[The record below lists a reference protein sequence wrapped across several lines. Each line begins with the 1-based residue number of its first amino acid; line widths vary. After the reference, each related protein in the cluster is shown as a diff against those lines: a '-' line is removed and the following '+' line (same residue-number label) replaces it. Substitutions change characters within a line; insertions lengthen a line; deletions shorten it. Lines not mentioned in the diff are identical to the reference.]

1 MFRSTQRYPTLAADL
16 ALVVVAFIWGTTFVL
31 VKSALQEIG
40 PFTFL
45 AARFW
50 IAFLALGLPLLGRLW
65 RGERS
70 LWRNGG
76 LLGVVLFAA
85 YAFQTAGLRT
95 TSASK
100 AAFIT
105 GLSVVLVPL
114 LAALWLRQLPRPVAW
129 LSALLATVGLA
140 LLSMPLGQSL
150 VVGDGLVL
158 GCALMFAI
166 HILLVGRYA
175 SRHDPLALSA
185 VQMGVVALLSGA
197 VAPWA
202 ESLPAR
208 LSPVVWG
215 ALLFTALLATVLAL
229 VLQIS
234 AQRRTP
240 PHRAAL
246 LLTLE
251 PVFAALTAYLLGERL
266 TPQGW
271 AGCALILIAMVM
283 AEVVERNG

>member
-1 MFRSTQRYPTLAADL
+1 MCGSAGSCTRFLPAGAISARLRLSSPNGWGVAYTSLLLFFYD
-16 ALVVVAFIWGTTFVL
+16 VV
-31 VKSALQEIG
+31 
-40 PFTFL
+40 
-45 AARFW
+45 
-50 IAFLALGLPLLGRLW
+50 RLW
-65 RGERS
+65 RYDHTILRRCSGRSAPEHQTLYPPVRPNLVPRPRLTER
-70 LWRNGG
+70 LN
-76 LLGVVLFAA
+76 
-85 YAFQTAGLRT
+85 AGLHRKLTLISAPAGFGKT
-95 TSASK
+95 TL
-100 AAFIT
+100 
-105 GLSVVLVPL
+105 LSEWV
-114 LAALWLRQLPRPVAW
+114 AGCDRPVAW

-175 SRHDPLALSA
+175 SRYDPLALSA
-185 VQMGVVALLSGA
+185 VQMGVVALLSGL

-202 ESLPAR
+202 EPWPAR

-215 ALLFTALLATVLAL
+215 AVLFTALLATVLAL
-229 VLQIS
+229 VLQVS

-251 PVFAALTAYLLGERL
+251 PVFAALAAYFLGERL

-271 AGCALILIAMVM
+271 MGCALILIAMVM
-283 AEVVERNG
+283 AEVAERNN

>member
-1 MFRSTQRYPTLAADL
+1 MFRFTQRSSTLAADL

-31 VKSALQEIG
+31 VKGALQEIG
-40 PFTFL
+40 PFAFL

-50 IAFLALGLPLLGRLW
+50 IAFLVLGLPLLSRLW

-85 YAFQTAGLRT
+85 YALQTAGLRT

-175 SRHDPLALSA
+175 SRYDPLALSA
-185 VQMGVVALLSGA
+185 VQMGVVALLSGL
-197 VAPWA
+197 VAPLA
-202 ESLPAR
+202 EPWPAR

-215 ALLFTALLATVLAL
+215 AVLFTALLATVLAL
-229 VLQIS
+229 VLQVS

-251 PVFAALTAYLLGERL
+251 PVFAALAAYFLGERL

-271 AGCALILIAMVM
+271 MGCALILIAMVM
-283 AEVVERNG
+283 AEVAERNN